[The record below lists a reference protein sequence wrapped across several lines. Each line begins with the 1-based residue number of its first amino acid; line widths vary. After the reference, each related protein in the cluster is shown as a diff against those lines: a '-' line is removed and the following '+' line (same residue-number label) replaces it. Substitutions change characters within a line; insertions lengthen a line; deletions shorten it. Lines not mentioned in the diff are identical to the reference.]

1 MGDFIM
7 DGPAVALGPRIPPA
21 AVRRD
26 AEMGS
31 LVWGL
36 STPSRIVGRAAESS
50 CASANL
56 CEKPVGGQSMSVAI
70 ALGVCIPL
78 VAAFGALFYLHRR
91 GVKKQR
97 MEDMS
102 DPHKSLDFGLEAGGG
117 GKVKRKSF
125 LGREKEDKS
134 RLQRQQMSMD
144 MNLSSPYLLPPTM
157 HNSRESL
164 NSLAK
169 TLQGDD
175 PYKPI
180 AAYAAS
186 DAGSIRSMP
195 MRGNESSPPYRSE
208 SRQDRGS
215 YQKPLNSPGF
225 PPRQNSLPKS
235 NLSSPQPVY
244 TKPEPA
250 ISHVPLPSS
259 PIMRDETPSMV
270 PYPEDNQMPIGT
282 AVQEPPAAALKVT
295 RKPLLSPAQP
305 SPADSGVEMGYENPF
320 DETKHM
326 SQESINSSR
335 QTAAGLGLVDKLET
349 SVPPSVRSSA
359 ESIKSPVAA
368 AAPQL
373 APLSVATGPII
384 EEPTDYF
391 ERNYAQEPEMPR
403 EPRDLQPV
411 EEERGRNM
419 LRQSHLYDHQ
429 QQQQQGLGVPSRES
443 RRLSVG
449 FRPLPPDEIMESEDP
464 EYRANRIRSFYKEYF
479 EDTKG
484 ADAPPVPPMPAQ
496 HQRGF
501 QNNGPPQGNNQYYE
515 DYSEGYAEDA
525 PYFDP
530 ASNSFVMP
538 YAQPV
543 ARRAMTPPPSGQRFP
558 GPRGPPRQF
567 HGSMGGP
574 RMPGPPRGP
583 PRPGSSVS
591 NQRGPGSR
599 PGSSMS
605 NAYGR
610 PRAGSAMS
618 GSRFGGAPKKP
629 LPPPTDLHTL
639 PIPSKLKDDSFAL
652 FNSMDFAPPESF
664 QSRARG
670 RSQSPL
676 GERRAYK
683 AAVPAHSPLVT
694 AFDELAA
701 LPSPHS
707 LRKSST
713 FTGLD
718 FAPPRKFVES
728 DNRSDA
734 GSIRSNRSGISA
746 VQLGAIRN
754 GAGRV
759 SRLPGDT
766 IFTQVAMS
774 DKLKPQWGMRD

>member
-1 MGDFIM
+1 M
-7 DGPAVALGPRIPPA
+7 ALGPRVPGGSL
-21 AVRRD
+21 RRNVD
-26 AEMGS
+26 MGS
-31 LVWGL
+31 LTWALNV
-36 STPSRIVGRAAESS
+36 PSRIMGRAAESS

-56 CEKPVGGQSMSVAI
+56 CEKPVGGQSMTVAI

-78 VAAFGALFYLHRR
+78 VAAFGALIYLHRR

-97 MEDMS
+97 MEDAA
-102 DPHKSLDFGLEAGGG
+102 DPHKSLDFGLDPAATG
-117 GKVKRKSF
+117 GKSKRKSF
-125 LGREKEDKS
+125 LGREKDDKS

-164 NSLAK
+164 NSLAR
-169 TLQGDD
+169 TIGGDAD

-186 DAGSIRSMP
+186 DAGSVRSMP
-195 MRGNESSPPYRSE
+195 MGPNTGSPPYARSN
-208 SRQDRGS
+208 RGS
-215 YQKPLNSPGF
+215 YQRPLNSPLSPSF

-235 NLSSPQPVY
+235 NLSSPEPVHA
-244 TKPEPA
+244 KPDA
-250 ISHVPLPSS
+250 MISEEPLPL
-259 PIMRDETPSMV
+259 PPAKDTTQAMA
-270 PYPEDNQMPIGT
+270 PYPEESAFSIGT
-282 AVQEPPAAALKVT
+282 AIQEPPAAAQKVA
-295 RKPLLSPAQP
+295 RKPALSPGQP
-305 SPADSGVEMGYENPF
+305 SPADSGVDMGYENPF
-320 DETKHM
+320 DEKKHL
-326 SQESINSSR
+326 SEESTISSR
-335 QTAAGLGLVDKLET
+335 QTAAGLGLVDQLDT
-349 SVPPSVRSSA
+349 TMQPSVRSSV
-359 ESIKSPVAA
+359 ESAKGPGAT

-373 APLSVATGPII
+373 GPIAMPTGPII
-384 EEPTDYF
+384 EEPTSFYDYGYGK
-391 ERNYAQEPEMPR
+391 EVEMPR
-403 EPRDLQPV
+403 EPQQLQPV

-419 LRQSHLYDHQ
+419 QRQSHLYN
-429 QQQQQGLGVPSRES
+429 QQQGLGVPSRDS

-449 FRPLPPDEIMESEDP
+449 FRPLPPDEIMETEDP

-479 EDTKG
+479 EDINPSN
-484 ADAPPVPPMPAQ
+484 APPVPPMPAQ
-496 HQRGF
+496 HQ
-501 QNNGPPQGNNQYYE
+501 NGYQQGNNQYYE
-515 DYSEGYAEDA
+515 DYSEGYAQDA

-543 ARRAMTPPPSGQRFP
+543 SRRAMTPPPSGQRFP
-558 GPRGPPRQF
+558 GPRGPPRQM
-567 HGSMGGP
+567 HGSMGGH
-574 RMPGPPRGP
+574 RMPGPRGP

-605 NAYGR
+605 SAYGR
-610 PRAGSAMS
+610 RRADSAMS
-618 GSRFGGAPKKP
+618 GSRYGGGPKKP

-639 PIPSKLKDDSFAL
+639 PTPSKLKDDSFAL

-683 AAVPAHSPLVT
+683 PAVPAHSPLVT
-694 AFDELAA
+694 PFEDLPV
-701 LPSPHS
+701 LPSPHT

-718 FAPPRKFVES
+718 FAPPRKFVDS

-766 IFTQVAMS
+766 IFTQVAMQ